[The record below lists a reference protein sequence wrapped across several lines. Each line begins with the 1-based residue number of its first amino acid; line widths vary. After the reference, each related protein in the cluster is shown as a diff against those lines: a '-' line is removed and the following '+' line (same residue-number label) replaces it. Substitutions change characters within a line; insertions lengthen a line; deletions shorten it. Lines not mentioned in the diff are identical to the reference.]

1 MNTPKNSTFLRRLL
15 GPLLGLAA
23 GVLHAQSFDTGSDG
37 SLGHLHITNS
47 LVLDLPA
54 DGRLKVRSL
63 VVESGSFLYF
73 RPNAANTPVYI
84 LSQGDVRIAGQINVA
99 GESVDR
105 NQISGGLGGPGGFRG
120 GNRASDGM
128 DAGAGQGPG
137 GGSRQRGTATSEFP
151 GAAGHRI
158 SPSNDHNP
166 QNGQV
171 YGTPTLIP
179 MIGGSG
185 GGGGW
190 SEPGGGGGGAVLVAS
205 STRIT
210 LVGSIDARGGNAPQ
224 YNGGSGGAVRLVAP
238 IVEGTGHIHVQGNAA
253 GSEGR
258 IRIDTFDARIPG
270 LQTGGFVPSTG
281 SLLFTG
287 LDLPGAPRLEVTQ
300 VGRFEVAPGEG
311 NAFSILLPVG
321 SSPQQNVVVR
331 ATGFGRRIPIQ
342 VVLTP
347 DSGDRQVFNATLDN
361 SNPGSIEVAVP
372 VVFPANVTTLVNAWT
387 VPGQ

>member
-1 MNTPKNSTFLRRLL
+1 MTTHRLHSLLRHLA
-15 GPLLGLAA
+15 GPILGLAA
-23 GVLHAQSFDTGSDG
+23 GILHAQSFDTGSDG
-37 SLGHLHITNS
+37 NLGDLRITNS
-47 LVLDLPA
+47 VTLNLPA
-54 DGRLKVRSL
+54 DGRIKVRSL
-63 VVESGSFLYF
+63 VIDAGNVLSF
-73 RPNAANTPVYI
+73 RANAANTPVYI
-84 LSQGDVRIAGQINVA
+84 LSQGDVRIAGQIYIA
-99 GESVDR
+99 GDSVDR
-105 NQISGGLGGPGGFRG
+105 SQISGGLGGPGAFRG

-137 GGSRQRGTATSEFP
+137 GGSRQRGAASSEQP

-158 SPSNDHNP
+158 SHSNDNNP
-166 QNGQV
+166 QNGRA

-210 LVGSIDARGGNAPQ
+210 LVGSIDARGGSAPNN
-224 YNGGSGGAVRLVAP
+224 NGGSGGAVRLVAP
-238 IVEGTGHIHVQGNAA
+238 IVDGSGHIHVQGNSS

-258 IRIDTFDARIPG
+258 IRIDTFDSRIPIFN
-270 LQTGGFVPSTG
+270 TGGFVPSTG

-300 VGRFEVAPGEG
+300 VGRYEVAPGEG

-321 SSPQQNVVVR
+321 SAPQQNVVVR
-331 ATGFGRRIPIQ
+331 ATSFGRRIPIQ

-347 DSGDRQVFNATLDN
+347 DSGDRQVYNATLDN
-361 SNPGSIEVAVP
+361 SNPGSIEVTVP